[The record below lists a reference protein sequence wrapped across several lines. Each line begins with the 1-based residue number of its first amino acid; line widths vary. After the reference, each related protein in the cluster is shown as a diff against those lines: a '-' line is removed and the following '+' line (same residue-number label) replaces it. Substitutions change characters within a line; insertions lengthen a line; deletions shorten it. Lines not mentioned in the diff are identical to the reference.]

1 MTHVSIFYCLCICVC
16 RDGDG
21 MGREVGF
28 GKLDWIHGLLELDS
42 WNGMGMDGQSRVRV
56 ELKLNTEYKICSV
69 VKCMTVYVYNHGERK
84 NIEQAMGMMPIDR
97 FILF

>member
-1 MTHVSIFYCLCICVC
+1 
-16 RDGDG
+16 
-21 MGREVGF
+21 
-28 GKLDWIHGLLELDS
+28 
-42 WNGMGMDGQSRVRV
+42 MGMDGQSRVRV
-56 ELKLNTEYKICSV
+56 ELKLNTEYKICSE